1 MRGCGSVA
9 SAVLKSRAV
18 MRHACA
24 CLPPAPTSPTG
35 FALVRWPIVPAPPHS
50 HPLRQVLGWMLV
62 AQLAV
67 STAALAAPHLPQLGS
82 KGALPA
88 SAAGAAQSV
97 QAAARRGEHAV
108 LLPDPAAA
116 AAGPRGGGSAGAGEG
131 AAAAA
136 GAQPQPA
143 RGLVVGGGK
152 QCPLCLSPRSNPAC
166 TPCGHV
172 FCWHC
177 IAQWCNE
184 KPECPLCR
192 AAVIS
197 PQLVCLYHSDM

>member
-1 MRGCGSVA
+1 
-9 SAVLKSRAV
+9 
-18 MRHACA
+18 
-24 CLPPAPTSPTG
+24 
-35 FALVRWPIVPAPPHS
+35 
-50 HPLRQVLGWMLV
+50 MLV

-67 STAALAAPHLPQLGS
+67 SSAALAAPHLPRLGA
-82 KGALPA
+82 KAGPQPGATGGGAPA
-88 SAAGAAQSV
+88 A

-108 LLPDPAAA
+108 LLPDPLAAA
-116 AAGPRGGGSAGAGEG
+116 AAGGNASGELGASSSVGG
-131 AAAAA
+131 AAAHQ
-136 GAQPQPA
+136 G
-143 RGLVVGGGK
+143 RGVVGGAAK
-152 QCPLCLSPRSNPAC
+152 HCPLCLSPRSNPAC